1 MLLNGAADGIRHCLG
16 FTSHDLD
23 TVFQD
28 TSTSDTDHPSG
39 MQPEFRLAERVG
51 FEPTRSLHPCW
62 FSRPVQS
69 TALPPLLLE
78 VKLYRKQ
85 TLQDGFSGM
94 VSFQTSQYRPSPR
107 AASMKS

>member
-1 MLLNGAADGIRHCLG
+1 
-16 FTSHDLD
+16 
-23 TVFQD
+23 
-28 TSTSDTDHPSG
+28 
-39 MQPEFRLAERVG
+39 
-51 FEPTRSLHPCW
+51 
-62 FSRPVQS
+62 
-69 TALPPLLLE
+69 